1 MDPQPAPQPPT
12 LTPTNSFQ
20 QPIKKHPGILVLLGK
35 IVLFFIIAVV
45 LLIGGYYLGV
55 QSNPITVSSTPT
67 PRSPLPPTATPTPRP
82 PTPTPASLNTKK
94 ITAGLSGSSTFKP
107 YSIDM
112 PTDWTDA
119 RETTITAGIDKLTF
133 TKNNYLV
140 TIYQSTIGGDKCLYK
155 GDKPQ
160 DLAQTFTD
168 FADINGKSGHY
179 RRSWNQNSG
188 QSITYTIC
196 QKTDAGS
203 YSTLTTFGAISI
215 VSPNPATAAM
225 LSEIDGMIASL
236 IKQ

>member
-1 MDPQPAPQPPT
+1 MDSQPVQQPPT
-12 LTPTNSFQ
+12 QTATNSFQ
-20 QPIKKHPGILVLLGK
+20 QPIKKHPRTLSFLIK
-35 IVLFFIIAVV
+35 IVLFFVIAVA
-45 LLIGGYYLGV
+45 LLLGGYYLGT
-55 QSNPITVSSTPT
+55 QSNPITASPKPIPTMASIPTKSPT
-67 PRSPLPPTATPTPRP
+67 PPP

-94 ITAGLSGSSTFKP
+94 ITAGLSGSSAFQP
-107 YSIDM
+107 YTIDM

-133 TKNNYLV
+133 TKNSYLV
-140 TIYQSTIGGDKCLYK
+140 TIYQSTIGGDKCVYK

-160 DLAQTFTD
+160 TLAQTFTD

-179 RRSWNQNSG
+179 RRSWNQNGG

-196 QKTDAGS
+196 QKADDGS

-215 VSPNPATAAM
+215 VSPNPATTAM

-236 IKQ
+236 VKQ